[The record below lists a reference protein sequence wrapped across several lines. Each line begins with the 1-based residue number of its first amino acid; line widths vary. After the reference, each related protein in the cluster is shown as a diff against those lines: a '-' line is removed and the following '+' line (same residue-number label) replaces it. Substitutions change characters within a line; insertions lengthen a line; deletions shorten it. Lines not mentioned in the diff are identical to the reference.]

1 MSIPE
6 EIQQAID
13 ALPIITDDDQVLHLV
28 TVIQAHFAAP
38 ETKEPVALMRYWA
51 GRVIEGDDG
60 TAGGSMDLDYAHD
73 ELSEAARTYLGVP
86 TVEEAQEAVRRTNEW
101 VAGMAFGV
109 PVEARPEFLEALV
122 RAALGKLAHR

>member
-1 MSIPE
+1 MANKILMPKLSPTME
-6 EIQQAID
+6 EGLISRWLKA
-13 ALPIITDDDQVLHLV
+13 
-28 TVIQAHFAAP
+28 
-38 ETKEPVALMRYWA
+38 
-51 GRVIEGDDG
+51 EGDEVEANETIAEVDTDKATMEMTSLEPG
-60 TAGGSMDLDYAHD
+60 TLLKILVPAGDTTSLGSAIFAFL
-73 ELSEAARTYLGVP
+73 AAGTFK